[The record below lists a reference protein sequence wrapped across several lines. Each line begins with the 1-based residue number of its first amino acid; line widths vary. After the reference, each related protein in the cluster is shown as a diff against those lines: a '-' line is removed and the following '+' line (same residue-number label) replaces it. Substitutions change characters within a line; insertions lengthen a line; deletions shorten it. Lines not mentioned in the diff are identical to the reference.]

1 MKFRYYY
8 ASPMVILIL
17 MVSFLHPVRAQDAQ
31 TDTLKGIKKIE
42 KQGIVFGDFN
52 IGFYI
57 DVYFLAP
64 LDNSED
70 TTTIMPLYSNSNY
83 TSAFRLNVAS
93 LIIKYDAEKT
103 RGNITFQ
110 YGDIPFLLTSVEAQF
125 IKYLRQ
131 ANFGLRLSKKTW
143 IDMGYMLNPIGVESS
158 WPIYNHIS
166 TVTVGGYFE
175 PGNILGVR
183 ISSQFTPK
191 FGMKFYV
198 CNPYSVAYQQDNYV
212 SLGLALSYNILDN
225 FTLTYANM
233 TGLQSK
239 SIENDPQARLYNNLI
254 LQYDPLKWLNLT
266 GEVDFAIQTNSNI
279 GPDPS
284 TLSGAGSGFAE
295 ANFRLHKRWG
305 LSARVEYYNDPNDFL
320 SGYYGSNGGKSKFST
335 WGYTGGAE
343 FKPLEKSYLRAEF
356 RYIDC
361 NNKIFYNQDR
371 DYQYNITMTCG
382 LMF

>member
-1 MKFRYYY
+1 MNNDHFNPR
-8 ASPMVILIL
+8 ILLIL
-17 MVSFLHPVRAQDAQ
+17 VFLLVSCLGMQAQDTQ

-42 KQGIVFGDFN
+42 KQGLVFGDFN

-70 TTTIMPLYSNSNY
+70 TTTIMPLYANSNY

-93 LIIKYDAEKT
+93 FIIKYNAEKT
-103 RGNITFQ
+103 RGNLTFQ
-110 YGDIPFLLTSVEAQF
+110 YGDIPFLLTSVDAQF

-143 IDMGYMLNPIGVESS
+143 IDLGYMLNPIGVESS

-191 FGMKFYV
+191 FGMQFYV

-254 LQYDPLKWLNLT
+254 LQYYPIKWLNLT
-266 GEVDFAIQTNSNI
+266 GEFDFAIQTNSNI

-305 LSARVEYYNDPNDFL
+305 LSARVEYYDDPNDFL
-320 SGYYGSNGGKSKFST
+320 SGYYGSDGGKSKFST

-356 RYIDC
+356 RYMDC
-361 NNKIFYNQDR
+361 NNKVFYNKER
-371 DYQYNITMTCG
+371 FEQYNITVTCG

>member
-1 MKFRYYY
+1 MQKSFILTC
-8 ASPMVILIL
+8 SMILLIL
-17 MVSFLHPVRAQDAQ
+17 LLPFMKEGNAQD
-31 TDTLKGIKKIE
+31 TRNDTLKGIKKIE
-42 KQGIVFGDFN
+42 KEGLVFGDFN
-52 IGFYI
+52 IGLYI
-57 DVYFLAP
+57 DVYYLAP

-93 LIIKYDAEKT
+93 LIINYNAEKT

-143 IDMGYMLNPIGVESS
+143 IDLGYMLNPIGVESS

-212 SLGLALSYNILDN
+212 SLGLALSYRILDN

-239 SIENDPQARLYNNLI
+239 SIDNDPQARLYNNLI
-254 LQYDPLKWLNLT
+254 LQYDPINWLNLT
-266 GEVDFAIQTNSNI
+266 GEFDFAIQTNSNI

-284 TLSGAGSGFAE
+284 KLSGAGSGFAE

-305 LSARVEYYNDPNDFL
+305 LSGRVEYYDDPNDFL
-320 SGYYGSNGGKSKFST
+320 SGYYGSNDSPSRFST
-335 WGYTGGAE
+335 WGYTFSGE
-343 FKPLEKSYLRAEF
+343 FKPFAKSYVRAEF
-356 RYIDC
+356 RYLDC
-361 NNKIFYNQDR
+361 NNKIFYNMER
-371 DYQYNITMTCG
+371 SEQYNIAVTCG